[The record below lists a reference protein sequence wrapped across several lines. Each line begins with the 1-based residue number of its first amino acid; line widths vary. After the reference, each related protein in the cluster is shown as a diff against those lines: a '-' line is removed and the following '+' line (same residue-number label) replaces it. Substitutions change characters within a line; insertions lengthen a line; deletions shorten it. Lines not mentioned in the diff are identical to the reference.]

1 MGILDSF
8 QILFLRKEKNRYS
21 SNKNF
26 NVFNIRCAFM
36 KERTKG
42 VAEIYKN
49 KVKKKF
55 QFFKTH
61 QQFSAKKCA
70 ERS

>member
-21 SNKNF
+21 SNKNL

-49 KVKKKF
+49 KVKNKILVF
-55 QFFKTH
+55 QNTSTVFCKEM
-61 QQFSAKKCA
+61 C
-70 ERS
+70 